1 MAIVFMGMVILGF
14 VLMLLNRKKQRT
26 WLFVLTLVVDIVA
39 LIGCTYYA
47 VQARKTND
55 AQKEVVVM
63 NEYVIY
69 FDCGFSSTDIHNDGY
84 VVIYATDV
92 RSALDQF
99 ESEYD
104 SVDTIREIDVR

>member
-26 WLFVLTLVVDIVA
+26 WLFVLTLVVDVIA
-39 LIGCTYYA
+39 IIGCTYYA
-47 VQARKTND
+47 VQNMKTND

-69 FDCGFSSTDIHNDGY
+69 FDCGSSGTHVHNDEY

-104 SVDTIREIDVR
+104 SVDTIREIDAR

>member
-1 MAIVFMGMVILGF
+1 MAIVFIGMVILGW

-26 WLFVLTLVVDIVA
+26 WLFVLTLVVDVIA

-47 VQARKTND
+47 VQAMKTNN
-55 AQKEVVVM
+55 AQKEVAVM

-69 FDCGFSSTDIHNDGY
+69 FDCGSSDTHVHNEEH

>member
-1 MAIVFMGMVILGF
+1 
-14 VLMLLNRKKQRT
+14 
-26 WLFVLTLVVDIVA
+26 
-39 LIGCTYYA
+39 
-47 VQARKTND
+47 
-55 AQKEVVVM
+55 M

-69 FDCGFSSTDIHNDGY
+69 FDCGFISTDIPNDGY

-104 SVDTIREIDVR
+104 SVDTIHEIDVR

>member
-1 MAIVFMGMVILGF
+1 MAIVFMGMVILGL
-14 VLMLLNRKKQRT
+14 VLALLNRKKQRT
-26 WLFVLTLVVDIVA
+26 WLFVLTLVVDIIA
-39 LIGCTYYA
+39 IIGCTYYA
-47 VQARKTND
+47 VQAMKTTD

-69 FDCGFSSTDIHNDGY
+69 FDCGISSTDIPNDGY